1 MNAPLPPAVSPAPSP
16 SPLLR
21 PGEGIRLATLA
32 GVVALPW
39 VLAGCGGGG
48 GGGGGGESYRSG
60 LVISEL
66 AIEVTVSNTAA
77 TVTVSEASTDDSKTA
92 RFLLNGG
99 STVTTR
105 ARDPG
110 SKAATTTYDFAVVA
124 VDSNTA
130 TRDCY
135 VAINPALERS
145 LPAENA
151 AVLQYK
157 HLFNRLGFGASEE
170 ELVRFRSMDYNTA
183 ITLILDEATVTE
195 TTQGPPAAASFRVV
209 TWEEISALSESG
221 QKALSDKKGDLLD
234 KLNTWWWHEM
244 INTKHPI
251 LERMALFWHNL
262 LVVNAGDIFEPKTMW
277 KYLDLL
283 RTNALGSFRDLLHGI
298 AKDPAMALFLDSNS
312 NKRGRPNE
320 NFGREL
326 LELFTLGEGMGYDDT
341 DVVKV
346 ARCFTGWHVTN
357 THEFIFRQN
366 YHDVDPK
373 EDIFLAP
380 DNFTVNNPEGLDQV
394 RLDGEAVL
402 DHLLGMSRL
411 AVFICEKL
419 WDEFIGGTRNG
430 TVINSWANTFRTTV
444 SVVDGKN
451 YQIKPLLAAILTH
464 SAFTNPSNYGNMLRS
479 PVELHVSLFRSVG
492 LQPDNLAEHD
502 WQAGQEDQYLLRPPN
517 VRGWIG
523 GLSWIDAKTLLE
535 RRSHMQSL
543 GWKFF
548 NNING
553 ISHQRIPV
561 RLMNSLETLWF
572 ATPIY
577 DLAAVNA
584 GAASQ
589 TWDPFAKIRFLLLDP
604 ALHCK

>member
-1 MNAPLPPAVSPAPSP
+1 MNAPLPSASPPL
-16 SPLLR
+16 PLLR
-21 PGEGIRLATLA
+21 PGDGIRLATLA
-32 GVVALPW
+32 GVVALPL

-48 GGGGGGESYRSG
+48 GGGGGSVSSG
-60 LVISEL
+60 LVITEL
-66 AIEVTVSNTAA
+66 AIEVTVDNAGAA
-77 TVTVSEASTDDSKTA
+77 VTVSGAATDGSKTA
-92 RFLLNGG
+92 RFALNGG
-99 STVTTR
+99 SGLTTR

-110 SKAATTTYDFAVVA
+110 SKAATAIYDFAVVA
-124 VDSNTA
+124 VDTNTA
-130 TRDCY
+130 SRDCY
-135 VAINPALERS
+135 VAMNPALERS
-145 LPAENA
+145 LPAANA

-170 ELVRFRSMDYNTA
+170 EMLRFRHMSYNAA
-183 ITLILDEATVTE
+183 ITQILAEATIAE
-195 TTQGPPAAASFRVV
+195 TTQGPPSAASFRVV
-209 TWEEISALSESG
+209 PWQEFSALSASA
-221 QKALSDKKGDLLD
+221 QDAHTDKKSDLLT

-262 LVVNAGDIFEPKTMW
+262 LVVNAGDISEPKTMW
-277 KYLDLL
+277 TYLDLL

-312 NKRGRPNE
+312 NKKGKPNE

-326 LELFTLGEGMGYDDT
+326 LELFTLGEGQGYNDA

-357 THEFIFRQN
+357 NHEFIFRQN
-366 YHDVDPK
+366 HHDVDSK
-373 EDIFLAP
+373 DEIFESP
-380 DNFTVNNPEGLDQV
+380 HTFTVNNPESTDQV

-411 AVFICEKL
+411 AIFICEKL

-444 SVVDGKN
+444 VDGKN
-451 YQIKPLLAAILTH
+451 YQIKPLLTAILTH
-464 SAFTNPSNYGNMLRS
+464 SAFTNTGNYGNMLRS

-492 LQPDNLAEHD
+492 VQPKKLADHD
-502 WQAGQEDQYLLRPPN
+502 WQANLEDQYLLRPPN

-523 GLSWIDAKTLLE
+523 GLSWIDAKSLLQ

-543 GWKFF
+543 GWEFF
-548 NNING
+548 NSVNNV
-553 ISHQRIPV
+553 SHQKIPV
-561 RLMNSLETLWF
+561 RLMSSLETLWF

-577 DLAAVNA
+577 DQAAVNA